1 MPSRELPPVA
11 PVLLSND
18 VRPNVGE
25 ELPDGGSERSP
36 GSSRSYGSRFD
47 GPQSELSEKGE
58 IGGAFCVELPGR
70 DVGDAERADAV
81 ATR

>member
-47 GPQSELSEKGE
+47 GPQSELGEKGQMHG
-58 IGGAFCVELPGR
+58 ILCVELPRQDIGN
-70 DVGDAERADAV
+70 AERSNAV
-81 ATR
+81 TTR

>member
-1 MPSRELPPVA
+1 MPGRELPPVA

-70 DVGDAERADAV
+70 DVGNAERSNAV
-81 ATR
+81 AAP